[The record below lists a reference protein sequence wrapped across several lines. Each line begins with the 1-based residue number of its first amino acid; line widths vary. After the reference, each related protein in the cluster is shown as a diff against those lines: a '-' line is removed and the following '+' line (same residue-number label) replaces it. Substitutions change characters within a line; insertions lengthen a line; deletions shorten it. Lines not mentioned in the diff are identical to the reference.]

1 MERLNIMYPKMLNT
15 LAFFSFSVDGAYS
28 PWSDWTPC
36 TVTCGGGESLRSRQC
51 SNPSPE
57 FGGRDCSSLGSSTE
71 TIKCKIDPC
80 PGRLYILYIYVYTKM
95 SLNIYCLQ
103 EVLWTSKSKSW
114 EKGGLRFCSSLYMYF
129 FAS

>member
-1 MERLNIMYPKMLNT
+1 MYPKMLNT
-15 LAFFSFSVDGAYS
+15 LVFFSFLVDGAYS

-80 PGRLYILYIYVYTKM
+80 PGRLYILYIYVYAKM

-103 EVLWTSKSKSW
+103 EVLWTSKSKS
-114 EKGGLRFCSSLYMYF
+114 
-129 FAS
+129 